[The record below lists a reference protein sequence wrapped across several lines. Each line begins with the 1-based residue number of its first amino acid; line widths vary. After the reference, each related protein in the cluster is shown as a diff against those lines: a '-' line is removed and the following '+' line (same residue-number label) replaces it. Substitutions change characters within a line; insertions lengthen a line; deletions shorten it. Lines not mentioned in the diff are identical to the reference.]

1 MSGERGNKAHS
12 GKAVLDQGSL
22 KSFILE
28 RVRVSRIPVKM
39 QDHRRLLD
47 SLGFHYIKVEWITP
61 SPLYPNQFHGIRRMF
76 IDHNERSN
84 RLKMAGAQSG
94 RSPVFGDALKTS
106 VGGIGYRWRCRR
118 LCVAVPPP
126 REASDPQSTR

>member
-47 SLGFHYIKVEWITP
+47 SLGFHYIKVEWVTP
-61 SPLYPNQFHGIRRMF
+61 SPLYLDQFQGVPRAF
-76 IDHNERSN
+76 IDNADERRN
-84 RLKMAGAQSG
+84 RLQMATAQRW
-94 RSPVFGDALKTS
+94 RSPVLGDAPKTS
-106 VGGIGYRWRCRR
+106 VGGIGYGGRCRR
-118 LCVAVPPP
+118 LSPAGP
-126 REASDPQSTR
+126 A